1 MPAAGIPL
9 TECMMLPGMTPA
21 LAAEP
26 PTLTSLT
33 RISPFALRRISAH
46 ADVSS
51 SAGRRPGARYLSSL
65 LSWRGMCRPARDTAC
80 PAPASRLS
88 HAPLTCGRD
97 ACPPRRASRPP
108 SADRPTSNRP
118 QAASRRP
125 STHRRLRAASDRGDQ
140 HAQARVRADARA
152 SADVPLSRACGGGAA
167 VPGSTWRLPVC
178 PCAPVRG
185 EIFAAGRNHPAQDA
199 SNRIGIA
206 LN

>member
-140 HAQARVRADARA
+140 HAQARVRATPARLQMCPCRGPA
-152 SADVPLSRACGGGAA
+152 AAARRYLGVHGG
-167 VPGSTWRLPVC
+167 C
-178 PCAPVRG
+178 PCARVRRWG
-185 EIFAAGRNHPAQDA
+185 VRSSPPPPQSPSGNSKTRERQ
-199 SNRIGIA
+199 
-206 LN
+206 